1 MNIKLFELDG
11 RTIKPTEH
19 CYMISWL
26 NQIIED
32 YPDDYLI
39 ALAYIFYMTNKSSEN
54 PYINVIEEEREERIL
69 RDLQPK
75 FNPEDDAIL
84 KAIDECKRLYETP
97 TVRAY
102 IGIQTMLDNMSRYL
116 ADTEITDG
124 RDGNIRGMLA
134 AAKEFKHIRESYKGV
149 MTDVE
154 EESKVQTRGKSHLPY
169 DMRRKARR
177 S

>member
-11 RTIKPTEH
+11 RIIKPTEH

-26 NQIIED
+26 N
-32 YPDDYLI
+32 
-39 ALAYIFYMTNKSSEN
+39 
-54 PYINVIEEEREERIL
+54 
-69 RDLQPK
+69 
-75 FNPEDDAIL
+75 DAIL